1 MDKLNR
7 YLEETRGVSAEEAH
21 RLTYSTKCA
30 LPFATDDN
38 WWLISDVYVYLTILQ
53 EKYGCALW
61 ESVYNF
67 CEYKYDGDKVEAWKE
82 TCRQCDSYP
91 EYNLNELRHKIECF
105 DTLFPAKDVAE
116 MKKNLE
122 RRK

>member
-1 MDKLNR
+1 M
-7 YLEETRGVSAEEAH
+7 
-21 RLTYSTKCA
+21 
-30 LPFATDDN
+30 
-38 WWLISDVYVYLTILQ
+38 YVYLKIIK
-53 EKYGCALW
+53 EKEGCELW
-61 ESVYNF
+61 ESVYIC
-67 CEYKYDGDKVEAWKE
+67 CEYKDDGDKVEGWKE
-82 TCRQCDSYP
+82 TYRQCDSYP